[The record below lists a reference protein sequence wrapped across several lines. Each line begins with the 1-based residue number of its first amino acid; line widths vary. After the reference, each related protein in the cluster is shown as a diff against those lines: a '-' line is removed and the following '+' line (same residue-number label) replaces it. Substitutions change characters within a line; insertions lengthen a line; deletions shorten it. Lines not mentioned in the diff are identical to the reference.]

1 MALSN
6 IPRYLSITS
15 LEITNKTE
23 TTAVVKWSTSDPRS
37 STYYSLDNGSTWVGS
52 ATYGESLASD
62 TKSGTFNIS
71 NLTANTSYNLKV
83 KIKRTDSGLW
93 TESGVVSFSTYNYP
107 HCTSSPD
114 FTIGDA
120 FALSFYNPLG
130 RSITVKG
137 YSVSTGAEV
146 FGGVATGTGLM
157 GFNDQWT
164 IDKLYNSIPNSKSG
178 AYKVV
183 VSYGSIAMTRN
194 AGNVY
199 KVRGNEVPTINSFDY
214 IDSNS
219 SSVAITGNDQHI
231 VQNKST
237 LTARFH
243 SATPNYGAGSITKY
257 VVTCNG
263 KSAEGSKEGSYSL
276 GAIDSGTNVDLTLT
290 ATDSRGLSAS
300 KTIKV
305 TMIAYGDPTAQVTLQ
320 RLNNYEDETY
330 LTVDGSV
337 SNVNSKNLP
346 YIKYRY
352 KVSGGSYGSFVAI
365 MDRMK
370 QTLSLDKNNVYIFNI
385 VVTDSFGSTFDKEY
399 TLGKGVFPLFIDTE
413 KNSVGINCFPAENQ
427 SFEVNGFNLYNIYK
441 CCKSVGVGTGGLK
454 ITINKYANSDKMALF
469 VMGADNASL
478 TPVFTIIHL
487 RTSSQFGF
495 VNLGLEKTVTRSGNV
510 LHIDASQYS
519 YYTVFA
525 PLGVEISLS
534 SGAL

>member
-1 MALSN
+1 MASISANGAKGHHKFTLNVVENSTSVANNTSAVSFSFVLSPVQNSWNWESWGTSISYVVNINGSQYTGSIPNYDGYSSVTLKSGSLTIGHETDGKKSISFSFSVTDNAGQYYTCGNASASGSMALSN

-199 KVRGNEVPTINSFDY
+199 KVRGNEVPTINSFD
-214 IDSNS
+214 
-219 SSVAITGNDQHI
+219 
-231 VQNKST
+231 
-237 LTARFH
+237 
-243 SATPNYGAGSITKY
+243 
-257 VVTCNG
+257 
-263 KSAEGSKEGSYSL
+263 
-276 GAIDSGTNVDLTLT
+276 
-290 ATDSRGLSAS
+290 
-300 KTIKV
+300 
-305 TMIAYGDPTAQVTLQ
+305 
-320 RLNNYEDETY
+320 
-330 LTVDGSV
+330 
-337 SNVNSKNLP
+337 
-346 YIKYRY
+346 
-352 KVSGGSYGSFVAI
+352 
-365 MDRMK
+365 
-370 QTLSLDKNNVYIFNI
+370 
-385 VVTDSFGSTFDKEY
+385 
-399 TLGKGVFPLFIDTE
+399 
-413 KNSVGINCFPAENQ
+413 
-427 SFEVNGFNLYNIYK
+427 
-441 CCKSVGVGTGGLK
+441 
-454 ITINKYANSDKMALF
+454 
-469 VMGADNASL
+469 
-478 TPVFTIIHL
+478 
-487 RTSSQFGF
+487 
-495 VNLGLEKTVTRSGNV
+495 
-510 LHIDASQYS
+510 
-519 YYTVFA
+519 
-525 PLGVEISLS
+525 
-534 SGAL
+534 